1 MKKLWVILSLLVLIT
16 LIPATAFAQTPTYY
30 CSYTATTG
38 NGSYTSPWPCANQ
51 TQLSD
56 AVANVCAATT
66 YGILYQIV
74 SNGYYRHVVESNGT
88 CVVTNTTF
96 YYGFPPNTGIALPTP
111 ALLGIAAALGG
122 LLIAGGYLF
131 YRKRYA

>member
-1 MKKLWVILSLLVLIT
+1 MGNSKFTSSNHPDPGNCFCTDANLLLQ
-16 LIPATAFAQTPTYY
+16 LY
-30 CSYTATTG
+30 G
-38 NGSYTSPWPCANQ
+38 NNQ

-111 ALLGIAAALGG
+111 VLLGIAAALGG